1 MDNKTFR
8 KLKEMR
14 YVLCSYFD
22 KYVEKLSEVLI
33 VIGTTRKMESVESS
47 EVLFVIFW
55 VALKTPLL
63 SFDRQSAFFQ
73 PVPS

>member
-47 EVLFVIFW
+47 EVLFVIF
-55 VALKTPLL
+55 
-63 SFDRQSAFFQ
+63 
-73 PVPS
+73 